1 MKQNIKKLGIMIIGL
16 LVVLIFFLSYLN
28 VVRGPEIT
36 ANPYNR
42 RFQEYENQV
51 RRGTIYDIEGN
62 VLAETKIS
70 GDENKRVY
78 PFGRDTAH
86 LLGYISERY
95 GRTGLESEYD
105 RYLLGME
112 GADRVSNYFNRLL
125 DKEQQGGE
133 VTLTIDAYLQGMAM
147 DMLEGRRGAIVL
159 LDPGTGAIRVMA
171 SSPSF
176 DPNILEDLWP
186 QLFTDDSSPLLNRAV
201 QGAYPPGSTFK
212 IVTAAGILAVKP
224 DYADKTF
231 YCPGYIEVNGYRL
244 NDTAVHGEVNLT
256 EAIAE
261 SCNTTFAQ
269 LGLDQG
275 AQNFARTVNAFG
287 IMKDPGIGITVR
299 PGTMAASENMIP
311 TELASSAIGQGE
323 MLVSPLH
330 MALAAAAI
338 ANKGEIM
345 RPYLVETVKDSRGET
360 LQQGSA
366 RHWLSATTPE
376 ISGIIKK
383 GMIDAVRI
391 GTAKAAAVPGFQVA
405 GKTGS
410 AQNPHGQ
417 THAWFIGFVPADQP
431 SLAVAVIF
439 ENAGSGGAE
448 AAPAAA
454 HLLSA
459 ALNRDY

>member
-16 LVVLIFFLSYLN
+16 LVVLIFYLSYLN
-28 VVRGPEIT
+28 VIRGTEIT

-51 RRGTIYDIEGN
+51 RRGTIYDIKGH

-70 GDENKRVY
+70 GDENIRVY

-95 GRTGLESEYD
+95 GRTGLESQYD

-133 VTLTIDAYLQGMAM
+133 ITLTIDAYLQGMAM

-159 LDPGTGAIRVMA
+159 LDPVTGAIRVMA
-171 SSPSF
+171 SSPTY
-176 DPNILEDLWP
+176 DPNRLEELWP
-186 QLFTDDSSPLLNRAV
+186 QLISDKSSPLLNRAV

-212 IVTAAGILAVKP
+212 IVTAAGVLASKP
-224 DYADKTF
+224 DYAEKTF
-231 YCPGYIEVNGYRL
+231 NCPGFLVVNGYRL
-244 NDTAVHGEVNLT
+244 DDTAVHGEVNLI

-275 AQNFARTVNAFG
+275 AQNFTRTVNAFG

-299 PGTMAASENMIP
+299 SGTMAAAENMIP
-311 TELASSAIGQGE
+311 TELSSSAIGQGE
-323 MLVSPLH
+323 MLVTPLH
-330 MALAAAAI
+330 MVLAAAAV

-345 RPYLVETVKDSRGET
+345 RPYLVETVNDSRGET

-366 RHWLSATTPE
+366 HHWLTATTPE
-376 ISGIIKK
+376 ISGIIKQ

-391 GTAKAAAVPGFQVA
+391 GTATAAAVPGYQVA

-439 ENAGSGGAE
+439 ENAGAGGTE

-454 HLLSA
+454 RLLSA